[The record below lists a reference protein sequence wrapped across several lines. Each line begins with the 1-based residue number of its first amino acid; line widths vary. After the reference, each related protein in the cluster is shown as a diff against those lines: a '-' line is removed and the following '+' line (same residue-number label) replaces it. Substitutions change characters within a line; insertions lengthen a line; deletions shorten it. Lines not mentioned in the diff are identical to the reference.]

1 MKKLSAIIC
10 LVFCFCANL
19 FAQSLPSV
27 IDRNNHE
34 LKGKVKQLTI
44 REYRAFI
51 NGDKLEKQDLV
62 YTTIFHF
69 FEDGKYQ
76 EIEYIDTDSQ
86 TKSVY
91 LYSDSI
97 TLIKWFDGNNEIRT
111 DTIIY
116 TNFGKKIKE
125 VYADGSF
132 EMVKK
137 TYKYNDQN
145 QLVEVRHTFAEPEH
159 KQIYTHYKY
168 NTNGQLIEFVKYD
181 NSLHNS
187 QTVYSFEYDTLGRIT
202 QNKMNWSWDDIY
214 RISQIFYQYN
224 AQGFTSSCIYKDSN
238 SSARIETYTYEYDQ
252 LGNYVRK
259 NTSCKTPGYSC
270 IEEREIEYYD

>member
-19 FAQSLPSV
+19 LAQSLPSV
-27 IDRNNHE
+27 VDRNNHE

-51 NGDKLEKQDLV
+51 NGDQLEKQDLV

-69 FEDGKYQ
+69 YEDGKYQ

-159 KQIYTHYKY
+159 KQIFKT
-168 NTNGQLIEFVKYD
+168 VR
-181 NSLHNS
+181 SLASWRTKSRLKRWSRKKPVFCPSS
-187 QTVYSFEYDTLGRIT
+187 QSIRNLESF
-202 QNKMNWSWDDIY
+202 
-214 RISQIFYQYN
+214 
-224 AQGFTSSCIYKDSN
+224 SSTK
-238 SSARIETYTYEYDQ
+238 SSHFPPMR
-252 LGNYVRK
+252 
-259 NTSCKTPGYSC
+259 
-270 IEEREIEYYD
+270 